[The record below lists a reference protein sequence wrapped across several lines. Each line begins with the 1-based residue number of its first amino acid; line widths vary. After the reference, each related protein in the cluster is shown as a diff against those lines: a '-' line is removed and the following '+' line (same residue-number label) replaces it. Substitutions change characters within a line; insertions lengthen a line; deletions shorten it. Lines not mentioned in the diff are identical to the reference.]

1 MEMSDMQQQLL
12 QALAAIVAPAPV
24 LSAADDLLVYECDGH
39 TLDKAPP
46 SAVVFPSTAEQVA
59 AIVKLANQYGVP
71 FVARGAGTGLSG
83 GALALDGGIVIE
95 MCRMNKILEI
105 DYVNQRAVVE
115 PGLVN
120 LHLSLAVAE
129 AGYYYAPDPSSQG
142 SCTIGGN
149 VAENSGGPH
158 TLKYGVTTNHVLG
171 LEVVLPNGEM
181 VHLGGPALDTPGYDL
196 TGLFVGSEGTFG
208 IVTKVTVR
216 LLRKPEAWKTILAVF
231 ASVAEASNAVSGI
244 IGTGLIPAAIEMMDN
259 LTIQA
264 VEAATG
270 AGLPLDA
277 GAVLLIEL
285 DGIADGMEEDAARIA
300 AVCQQ
305 HGCRNIRV
313 AKDEAERALL
323 WKGRKQAFGAIGRL
337 SPNYY
342 THDGVIPRTRLPEAL
357 QRIQQIAQKY
367 RLRIANVFH
376 AGDGNLHPL
385 VLYNEKD
392 ADELKRVL
400 QAGEEILHTCVDL
413 GGVLSGEHGIGLE
426 KKNCMPWLFTDDDLD
441 VMLSLRQVF
450 NPHELCNPGKIIPL
464 RGRCRCGAVTAEVD
478 PASAQAAVAE
488 ALQGTRVQ
496 A

>member
-1 MEMSDMQQQLL
+1 MEPDKFLQLL
-12 QALAAIVAPAPV
+12 QDLAVIVAPAPV
-24 LSAADDLLVYECDGH
+24 LSAPEEMLVYECDGH

-46 SAVVFPSTAEQVA
+46 TAVVFPSTTEQVA
-59 AIVKLANQYGVP
+59 ALVKLANKYSIP

-95 MCRMNKILEI
+95 MNRMNKILEI
-105 DYVNQRAVVE
+105 DYVNQRVVVQ

-120 LHLSLAVAE
+120 LHLSLAVAD

-158 TLKYGVTTNHVLG
+158 TLKYGVTTNHILG
-171 LEVVLPNGEM
+171 LEIVLPNGDV
-181 VHLGGPALDTPGYDL
+181 VHVGGALLDTPGYDL

-216 LLRKPEAWKTILAVF
+216 ILRRPEALKTILVAF
-231 ASVAEASNAVSGI
+231 ATVDDASNAVSGI
-244 IGTGLIPAAIEMMDN
+244 IGAGIIPAALEMMDH

-285 DGIADGMEEDAARIA
+285 DGIADGMEEDADRMSGICRQNG
-300 AVCQQ
+300 CQ
-305 HGCRNIRV
+305 HIRV

-323 WKGRKQAFGAIGRL
+323 WKGRKEAFGAIGRL
-337 SPNYY
+337 TPNYY

-357 QRIQQIAQKY
+357 QRLQAISRKY
-367 RLRIANVFH
+367 GLRIANVFH

-392 ADELKRVL
+392 ADELQRTL
-400 QAGEEILHTCVDL
+400 QAGEEILRVCVDL

-426 KKNCMPWLFTDDDLD
+426 KKNCMTWLFTDDDLE
-441 VMLSLRQVF
+441 VMHKMRRVF
-450 NPHELCNPGKIIPL
+450 NPRQLCNPGKILPS
-464 RGRCRCGAVTAEVD
+464 RGRCKCGAVSQEVD
-478 PASAQAAVAE
+478 AAAAQKAVAE
-488 ALQGTRVQ
+488 ALQGTHVRS
-496 A
+496 

>member
-1 MEMSDMQQQLL
+1 M
-12 QALAAIVAPAPV
+12 
-24 LSAADDLLVYECDGH
+24 LVYECDGH
-39 TLDKAPP
+39 TLDKALPI
-46 SAVVFPSTAEQVA
+46 AVAFPTSTEQVVA
-59 AIVKLANQYGVP
+59 LVKLANTHNLP

-83 GALALDGGIVIE
+83 GALALNEGLVIE
-95 MCRMNKILEI
+95 MNRMNKILEL
-105 DYVNQRAVVE
+105 DYVNQRAVVQ

-120 LHLSLAVAE
+120 LHLSLAAAD

-171 LEVVLPNGEM
+171 LKVVLPTGDI
-181 VHLGGPALDTPGYDL
+181 VHLGGPTLDTPGYDL

-208 IVTKVTVR
+208 IVTEITVR
-216 LLRKPEAWKTILAVF
+216 LMRKPEAVKTILGSF
-231 ASVAEASNAVSGI
+231 ATIDDASNTVSGI
-244 IGTGLIPAAIEMMDN
+244 IASGIVPAALEMMDN

-285 DGIADGMEEDAARIA
+285 DGIAAGMEEDATRIA
-300 AVCQQ
+300 EVCNQ
-305 HGCRNIRV
+305 HGCLNVRV

-323 WKGRKQAFGAIGRL
+323 WKGRKEAFGAIGRL
-337 SPNYY
+337 TPNYY

-357 QRIQQIAQKY
+357 QRLLAISRKY
-367 RLRIANVFH
+367 QLRIANVFH

-392 ADELKRVL
+392 ADELERTLK
-400 QAGEEILHTCVDL
+400 AGEDILRTCVEL

-426 KKNCMPWLFTDDDLD
+426 KKNCMPWLFSDDDLE
-441 VMLSLRQVF
+441 VMHAVRRVF
-450 NPHELCNPGKIIPL
+450 NPDNLCNPGKVIPL
-464 RGRCRCGAVTAEVD
+464 PSRCRCGAVTHEPDVAATQE
-478 PASAQAAVAE
+478 AVAA
-488 ALQGTRVQ
+488 ALKGAHVRS
-496 A
+496 

>member
-1 MEMSDMQQQLL
+1 MIKSEFL
-12 QALAAIVAPAPV
+12 QELRALVSPSPV
-24 LSAADDLLVYECDGH
+24 LTAADELLVYECDGH

-46 SAVVFPSTAEQVA
+46 SAVVFPTSAEQVV
-59 AIVKLANQYGVP
+59 AIVKLANKYGVP

-83 GALALDGGIVIE
+83 GALALDGGLVIE
-95 MCRMNKILEI
+95 LNRMNKILEV

-120 LHLSLAVAE
+120 LHLSLAVAD

-142 SCTIGGN
+142 ACTIGGN

-171 LEVVLPNGEM
+171 LEVVLPNGDV
-181 VHLGGPALDTPGYDL
+181 VHLGGAVLDTPGYDL

-216 LLRKPEAWKTILAVF
+216 LLRRPEAWKTLLAVF
-231 ASVAEASNAVSGI
+231 ATVAEASNAVSGI
-244 IGTGLIPAAIEMMDN
+244 IGSGLIPAALEMMDN

-300 AVCQQ
+300 DLCRQ
-305 HGCRNIRV
+305 HGCKDVRLAR
-313 AKDEAERALL
+313 DEAERALL

-357 QRIQQIAQKY
+357 QRLQVIAHKY

-392 ADELKRVL
+392 ADELQRVL
-400 QAGEEILHTCVDL
+400 QAGEEILRTCVDL

-426 KKNCMPWLFTDDDLD
+426 KRNCMPWLFTEDDLE
-441 VMLSLRQVF
+441 VMHRLRLVF
-450 NPHELCNPGKIIPL
+450 NPQQLCNPGKVIPL
-464 RGRCRCGAVTAEVD
+464 RGRCRCGAVTTEPDLA
-478 PASAQAAVAE
+478 AAQAAAAA
-488 ALQGTRVQ
+488 ALEGAHVHT
-496 A
+496 

>member
-1 MEMSDMQQQLL
+1 MQQQLL
-12 QALAAIVAPAPV
+12 QELAAIVAPLPV
-24 LSAADDLLVYECDGH
+24 LSAPDDLLVYECDGH

-142 SCTIGGN
+142 ACTIGGN

-171 LEVVLPNGEM
+171 LEVVLPNGEIM
-181 VHLGGPALDTPGYDL
+181 HFGGPTLDTPGYDL

-244 IGTGLIPAAIEMMDN
+244 IETGLIPAAIEMMDN

-285 DGIADGMEEDAARIA
+285 DGITRR
-300 AVCQQ
+300 
-305 HGCRNIRV
+305 HG
-313 AKDEAERALL
+313 
-323 WKGRKQAFGAIGRL
+323 
-337 SPNYY
+337 
-342 THDGVIPRTRLPEAL
+342 
-357 QRIQQIAQKY
+357 
-367 RLRIANVFH
+367 
-376 AGDGNLHPL
+376 
-385 VLYNEKD
+385 
-392 ADELKRVL
+392 
-400 QAGEEILHTCVDL
+400 
-413 GGVLSGEHGIGLE
+413 
-426 KKNCMPWLFTDDDLD
+426 
-441 VMLSLRQVF
+441 
-450 NPHELCNPGKIIPL
+450 
-464 RGRCRCGAVTAEVD
+464 RGRCPHRCGVPTIRLSQHSCGQGRSRTRAVVEGTE
-478 PASAQAAVAE
+478 ASLWRHRPSESQ
-488 ALQGTRVQ
+488 LLYP
-496 A
+496 

>member
-1 MEMSDMQQQLL
+1 MEKHIL
-12 QALAAIVAPAPV
+12 QELAAIVAPRPV
-24 LSAADDLLVYECDGH
+24 LSAPEEMLVYECDGH

-46 SAVVFPSTAEQVA
+46 SAVVFPSTTEQVV
-59 AIVKLANQYGVP
+59 AIVKLANTYGLP

-105 DYVNQRAVVE
+105 DYVNQRAVVQ

-120 LHLSLAVAE
+120 LHLSLAVAD

-171 LEVVLPNGEM
+171 LEVVLPDGAV
-181 VHLGGPALDTPGYDL
+181 VHFGGPTLDTPGYDL

-216 LLRKPEAWKTILAVF
+216 LLRKPQAWKTVLAFF
-231 ASVAEASNAVSGI
+231 ASVDAASSAVSGI
-244 IGTGLIPAAIEMMDN
+244 IGAGIIPGALEMMDN
-259 LTIQA
+259 LAIQA
-264 VEAATG
+264 VEGAIQ

-277 GAVLLIEL
+277 GALVLIEL

-300 AVCQQ
+300 AICQQ
-305 HGCRNIRV
+305 HGCQGVRI

-323 WKGRKQAFGAIGRL
+323 WKGRKEAFGAVGRL

-357 QRIQQIAQKY
+357 RRLQHISATY
-367 RLRIANVFH
+367 GLRIANVFH

-385 VLYNEKD
+385 VLY
-392 ADELKRVL
+392 DERDTEEVTRVL
-400 QAGEEILHTCVDL
+400 QAGEAILRTCVDL

-426 KKNCMPWLFTDDDLD
+426 KKNCMPWLFTDDDLEI
-441 VMLSLRQVF
+441 MYRLRQIF
-450 NPHELCNPGKIIPL
+450 NPQQLCNPGKVIPL
-464 RGRCRCGAVTAEVD
+464 RGRCRCGAVTAEATVT
-478 PASAQAAVAE
+478 PAVQEAVAA
-488 ALQGTRVQ
+488 ALEGAHVHT
-496 A
+496 

>member
-1 MEMSDMQQQLL
+1 MDKHTLL
-12 QALAAIVAPAPV
+12 QELAAIVAPMPV
-24 LSAADDLLVYECDGH
+24 LSTPEDMLVYECDGH

-46 SAVVFPSTAEQVA
+46 LAVVFPTTTEQVA
-59 AIVKLANQYGVP
+59 ALVRCANEHDLC

-83 GALALDGGIVIE
+83 GALALDGGLVIE
-95 MCRMNKILEI
+95 MNRMNKILEM
-105 DYVNQRAVVE
+105 DYVNQRAVVQ

-120 LHLSLAVAE
+120 LHLSLAAAD

-171 LEVVLPNGEM
+171 LKVVLPNGE
-181 VHLGGPALDTPGYDL
+181 VVNLGGPTLDTPGYDL

-208 IVTKVTVR
+208 IVTEVTVR
-216 LLRKPEAWKTILAVF
+216 LLKKPEQVKTILGTF
-231 ASVAEASNAVSGI
+231 ATIDAASNAVSGI
-244 IGTGLIPAAIEMMDN
+244 IAAGIVPAALEMMDN

-285 DGIADGMEEDAARIA
+285 DGIADGMEADADRIA
-300 AVCQQ
+300 EVCNQ
-305 HGCRNIRV
+305 HGCLHVRV
-313 AKDEAERALL
+313 AKDDAERALL
-323 WKGRKQAFGAIGRL
+323 WKGRKEAFGAIGRL
-337 SPNYY
+337 TPNYY

-357 QRIQQIAQKY
+357 RRLQAIAQKHH
-367 RLRIANVFH
+367 LRIANVFH

-392 ADELKRVL
+392 PDELQRTL
-400 QAGEEILHTCVDL
+400 QAGADILRACIDL

-426 KKNCMPWLFTDDDLD
+426 KMNCMPWLFTPDDLE
-441 VMLSLRQVF
+441 VMQHMRQVF
-450 NPHELCNPGKIIPL
+450 NPRELCNPGKLIPL
-464 RGRCRCGAVTAEVD
+464 RGRCRCGAVTSEPDEAAARE
-478 PASAQAAVAE
+478 AVAA
-488 ALQGTRVQ
+488 ALKDAHVHS
-496 A
+496 

>member
-1 MEMSDMQQQLL
+1 MEKHKFL
-12 QALAAIVAPAPV
+12 QELTDIMAPSRI
-24 LSAADDLLVYECDGH
+24 LSAPDELLVYECDGH
-39 TLDKAPP
+39 TLDKALPG
-46 SAVVFPSTAEQVA
+46 AVVFPTSAEQVVK
-59 AIVKLANQYGVP
+59 IVKLANTYGIP

-120 LHLSLAVAE
+120 LHLSLAVSE

-171 LEVVLPNGEM
+171 LEVVLPNGEV
-181 VHLGGPALDTPGYDL
+181 VHLGGPVLDTPGYDL
-196 TGLFVGSEGTFG
+196 AGLFVGSEGTFG

-231 ASVAEASNAVSGI
+231 ATVEEASNAVSGI
-244 IGTGLIPAAIEMMDN
+244 IGAGFIPAALEMMDN

-285 DGIADGMEEDAARIA
+285 DGITDGMDEDAARIA
-300 AVCQQ
+300 EVCQQ
-305 HGCRNIRV
+305 HGCRYTRV
-313 AKDEAERALL
+313 ARDEAERALL
-323 WKGRKQAFGAIGRL
+323 WKGRKQAFGSIGRL

-342 THDGVIPRTRLPEAL
+342 THDGVIPRTRLPQAL
-357 QRIQQIAQKY
+357 QRIQALGEKY

-392 ADELKRVL
+392 ADELTRVL
-400 QAGEEILHTCVDL
+400 QAGEEILRTCVDL

-426 KKNCMPWLFTDDDLD
+426 KQNCMPWLFTDDDLE
-441 VMLSLRQVF
+441 VMRRLRQVF
-450 NPHELCNPGKIIPL
+450 NPQQLCNPGKVIPL
-464 RGRCRCGAVTAEVD
+464 RGRCRCGAVTEEPD
-478 PASAQAAVAE
+478 PTAVQAAVAAALKE
-488 ALQGTRVQ
+488 AHVHP
-496 A
+496 